1 MCDFSLEVY
10 GSRPAREGERYVTT
24 RFASGTVGLASP
36 GDDSTA
42 VCVQC
47 DTRLLLEEI
56 PKELQQR
63 FGVAAR
69 EEVTFVRL
77 DHGSYRDGVK
87 FSNGKEVSLQQLTPG
102 VTVTVTLLLENA
114 ARKFGVFAQWQRGR
128 FAFRPARV
136 RS

>member
-1 MCDFSLEVY
+1 LCDYSLELY
-10 GSRPAREGERYVTT
+10 ESRPAREGERYVTT

-36 GDDSTA
+36 GDGSTP

-56 PKELQQR
+56 PEELQER

-77 DHGSYRDGVK
+77 DHGPYRDGVK
-87 FSNGKEVSLQQLTPG
+87 FRNGKEISLQQLTPG
-102 VTVTVTLLLENA
+102 VTVTITMLLENA
-114 ARKFGVFAQWQRGR
+114 ARRFGAFAV
-128 FAFRPARV
+128 AARRISAV
-136 RS
+136 AMM